1 MIYTLSYY
9 RPVIRTV
16 VRHPQRW
23 RFWKRAQ
30 VTHEKQM
37 ERVVIYDVPQRT
49 ADFLIADNSS
59 LLDLVPDATQVQ
71 LEHGQ
76 QPTSYIKTIAQ
87 RDYAVEDGFLEEWTK

>member
-1 MIYTLSYY
+1 MSYTLSYF

-23 RFWKRAQ
+23 RFWGVAQ

-49 ADFLIADNSS
+49 ADFLIADISS

-71 LEHGQ
+71 IEHGQ
-76 QPTSYIKTIAQ
+76 QPTTYIKTTAHCNY
-87 RDYAVEDGFLEEWTK
+87 DVGDGFLEKWTK